1 MNMPF
6 LPAATTFAGLWAV
19 VLSSYTPLWTA
30 SRRAEWG
37 GYVDDWDDAHN
48 FLRNPLLDAP
58 LRQVR
63 DADTAPRLLR
73 KK

>member
-1 MNMPF
+1 MPS
-6 LPAATTFAGLWAV
+6 LPAATTFAGLCAV
-19 VLSSYTPLWTA
+19 VLASYTPLWTA

-63 DADTAPRLLR
+63 GADTAPPRLPP